1 MAATS
6 WRNLF
11 VIAALV
17 AVTKVTTS
25 TWRDAF
31 SAPPRNLVRRSAQT
45 AKGPVMEVEIETVPE
60 TQDPILKPGGLNK
73 TNDIADVAQKE
84 EREKRER
91 VVAKTAE
98 TKKRV
103 EEKKKTFAIGNQV
116 RGSKR
121 AAID

>member
-45 AKGPVMEVEIETVPE
+45 AKGPGWRWKLRQFRKHKI
-60 TQDPILKPGGLNK
+60 Q
-73 TNDIADVAQKE
+73 
-84 EREKRER
+84 
-91 VVAKTAE
+91 
-98 TKKRV
+98 
-103 EEKKKTFAIGNQV
+103 F
-116 RGSKR
+116 
-121 AAID
+121 

>member
-1 MAATS
+1 
-6 WRNLF
+6 
-11 VIAALV
+11 
-17 AVTKVTTS
+17 
-25 TWRDAF
+25 
-31 SAPPRNLVRRSAQT
+31 
-45 AKGPVMEVEIETVPE
+45 MEVEIETVPE

-103 EEKKKTFAIGNQV
+103 EEKKTFAIGNQV